1 MVDVK
6 GKCAGSSSVLLL
18 CINGQAK
25 ERGLAVL
32 LQPQGMSKRRENTS
46 RYDKRGNAIV
56 WQLTLVFVLEVDF
69 SMPDLLSY
77 DAALKKLS
85 PKDTNR
91 RMVGFHVK
99 DVRDSVLVGDM
110 LKQVLSS
117 LPVRFSA
124 VHILFNSIS
133 PVMPSYIFQSGSL
146 LSHILR
152 PLRDCNDLH
161 VLIRKMPSPANN
173 PLFCEVRYH

>member
-1 MVDVK
+1 
-6 GKCAGSSSVLLL
+6 
-18 CINGQAK
+18 
-25 ERGLAVL
+25 
-32 LQPQGMSKRRENTS
+32 MSKRRENTS

-56 WQLTLVFVLEVDF
+56 WQITLVFLLETDF

-117 LPVRFSA
+117 LPVRCN
-124 VHILFNSIS
+124 LDD
-133 PVMPSYIFQSGSL
+133 MR
-146 LSHILR
+146 R
-152 PLRDCNDLH
+152 PRVQRHLTTHACLYY
-161 VLIRKMPSPANN
+161 SPA
-173 PLFCEVRYH
+173 LCCHIFCDHYVIAKICMF